1 MKWSP
6 QQNAALD
13 TVSQWHK
20 MCMAEI
26 KAGSELSQPVMRV
39 FGYAGTGKTTLAK
52 HFAKQI
58 DGDTVYAAFTGKAA
72 MVMRKSGCK
81 NAKTLHSL
89 IYNINQDSNTGRVR
103 FEWNKDGEA
112 SKAAVIVVD
121 ECSMVDHELGANLL
135 RYNRP
140 ILVFG
145 DPAQLPPVKS
155 RKDDA
160 NGTGAGFFTNHQPDV
175 MLTEIHRQAAES
187 PIIRLATKVRE
198 GGLLSYG
205 EYGTSLICGRGD
217 ISSEDVLAA
226 DQILVGKNDTRHL
239 YNRRIRE
246 LKLRKGYMPEPED
259 RIVCLKNNR
268 STGIFNGGLFRVIE
282 VDERDESMKSE
293 NRMKM
298 EIQSLD
304 FSTNNTIEVEC
315 RMECWT
321 GGLKDVDWRDKKG
334 SDEFDYG
341 YAMTVHKSQGSQ
353 WDNVMLF
360 DQSRAFRDDWRKHLY
375 TALTRAADRITVVI

>member
-6 QQNAALD
+6 QQADALD
-13 TVSQWHK
+13 QVAYWHK
-20 MCMAEI
+20 MCMSEI
-26 KAGSELSQPVMRV
+26 EHGREMRQPILRV
-39 FGYAGTGKTTLAK
+39 FGYAGTGKTTLAR
-52 HFAKQI
+52 HFAGQI

-81 NAKTLHSL
+81 GAQTLHSL
-89 IYNINQDSNTGRVR
+89 IYNINQDSNTGRVK
-103 FEWNKDGEA
+103 FEWNADGEA
-112 SKAAVIVVD
+112 SKAAIIVVD
-121 ECSMVDHELGANLL
+121 ECSMVDHELGSDLL

-140 ILVFG
+140 ILVLG

-155 RKDDA
+155 RKDEA
-160 NGTGAGFFTNHQPDV
+160 NGTGAGFFTDQQPDV

-187 PIIRLATKVRE
+187 PIIRLATQVRE
-198 GGLLSYG
+198 GGTLSYG

-268 STGIFNGGLFRVIE
+268 NTGIFNGGLFRVIE
-282 VDERDESMKSE
+282 VDERNSRMESE

-360 DQSRAFRDDWRKHLY
+360 DQSRVFRDEWRKHLY
-375 TALTRAADRITVVI
+375 TALTRAADRITVVM